1 MCLANGAVNLR
12 LSVQGSFGV
21 EERGSPGLRET
32 AKALGLPDPD
42 DDDATDHEIE
52 EQDNPLMI
60 VPNANT
66 LQEVVDTLNA
76 LGATPR
82 DLIIILQSMSQSGR
96 LLAEVRSI

>member
-1 MCLANGAVNLR
+1 MGGNVRLLECSITHGNLTVRVSETPEASQPGAF
-12 LSVQGSFGV
+12 SQGTT
-21 EERGSPGLRET
+21 ET
-32 AKALGLPDPD
+32 LDRTQL
-42 DDDATDHEIE
+42 EIE